1 MSSRRPTPNSEVCSS
16 LSMMINFPLAMNN
29 WSELQPHLRQ
39 MLGDEDYETWVSP
52 LHAHD
57 ETDRSFVLTCDN
69 PIVLAWIRDHL
80 INDLQAVARSR
91 FGRNFQILLG
101 SVQST
106 TAPNQKPSTRKIPT
120 LPLTPHFTFTRFV
133 IGPSN
138 QFACAAAAAV
148 AERPG
153 ETYNPL
159 FIYGG
164 SGLGKTHLLHAIAHR
179 AVEKKRDVRAVY
191 LTTEQFVNEFIYC
204 LQTKDIDLFRQT
216 LRDVDIL
223 LLDDIQFIG
232 GKEAT
237 QQEFFHTFNTLQSS
251 GRQVVFTSDCRP
263 ADIKGLEERLRSR
276 FMQGLLTDIQPPD
289 LETRCAILKEKGRAQ
304 GWDLPEDVVLFI
316 ARQVQNNVRELEG
329 CLNRSI
335 AFSQLRNAPLT
346 TDVVRQALF
355 DILPEERDPT
365 PADIIRFVAQHYGI
379 RVSDIKGRN
388 NRRSIALPRQVSMYL
403 IRNLLEL
410 SFPEIGRLFS
420 KHHST
425 AMYAVETIGTMRRSN
440 PDFDATLTSFSD
452 HFRVS

>member
-1 MSSRRPTPNSEVCSS
+1 M
-16 LSMMINFPLAMNN
+16 LSFDVLMNK

-39 MLGDEDYETWVSP
+39 MIGDEDYESWVSP
-52 LHAHD
+52 LQARE
-57 ETDRSFVLTCDN
+57 ETENLLVLSCDN
-69 PIVLAWIRDHL
+69 SIVLDWLRDHL
-80 INDLQAVARSR
+80 INDLEAVARSH
-91 FGRNFQILLG
+91 FGRQFQIRLG
-101 SVQST
+101 SVQPASISSSEE
-106 TAPNQKPSTRKIPT
+106 PIRKIPT
-120 LPLTPHFTFTRFV
+120 LPLTPQFTFDRFV

-179 AVEKKRDVRAVY
+179 AIEKNPDIRTVY
-191 LTTEQFVNEFIYC
+191 LTTELFTNEFIRC
-204 LQTKDIDLFRQT
+204 VGTKAGIDNFRQT
-216 LRDVDIL
+216 FREVDIL
-223 LLDDIQFIG
+223 LLDDIQFIT
-232 GKEAT
+232 GKEQT
-237 QQEFFHTFNTLQSS
+237 QQEFFHTFNTLRSS

-263 ADIKGLEERLRSR
+263 ADIKGLEERLRTR

-289 LETRCAILKEKGRAQ
+289 LETRCAILTEKGRAQ
-304 GWDLPEDVVLFI
+304 GWDIPEDVVLFI

-329 CLNRSI
+329 CLNRTI
-335 AFSQLRNAPLT
+335 AFSQLRNVSLT

-355 DILPEERDPT
+355 DILPEEQETT
-365 PADIIRFVAQHYGI
+365 PNQIIRFIAQHYGI

-388 NRRSIALPRQVSMYL
+388 NRRSIALPRQVSIYL
-403 IRNLLEL
+403 IRTLLEL

-425 AMYAVETIGTMRRSN
+425 AMYAVETVGKMRLSN
-440 PDFDATLTSFSD
+440 PDFDATLTSFTD
-452 HFRVS
+452 HFQGS

>member
-1 MSSRRPTPNSEVCSS
+1 
-16 LSMMINFPLAMNN
+16 MNR
-29 WSELQPHLRQ
+29 WSELLPHLRQ
-39 MLGDEDYETWVSP
+39 MLGDEDYETWVAP
-52 LHAHD
+52 LEAHE
-57 ETDRSFVLTCDN
+57 ETARSCVLTCDN
-69 PIVLAWIRDHL
+69 PIVLDWIRDHL
-80 INDLQAVARSR
+80 INDLEAVARSR
-91 FGRNFQILLG
+91 FGRHFQIRLG

-106 TAPNQKPSTRKIPT
+106 INATHPNSTRKIPT
-120 LPLTPHFTFTRFV
+120 LPLTPHFTFDRFV

-138 QFACAAAAAV
+138 QFACAAAVAV

-164 SGLGKTHLLHAIAHR
+164 SGLGKTHLLHAIAHK
-179 AVEKKRDVRAVY
+179 AVEKNRDVRAVY
-191 LTTEQFVNEFIYC
+191 LTTEQFTNEFIFC
-204 LQTKDIDLFRQT
+204 LQTKDLDLFRQT
-216 LRDVDIL
+216 FRDVDIL

-304 GWDLPEDVVLFI
+304 GWDIPEDVVLFI

-329 CLNRSI
+329 CLNRTI

-355 DILPEERDPT
+355 DILPEERETT
-365 PADIIRFVAQHYGI
+365 PPDIIRFVAQHYGI

-425 AMYAVETIGTMRRSN
+425 AMYAVETIGKMRRSN
-440 PDFDATLTSFSD
+440 PDFDATLTSFTD
-452 HFRVS
+452 HFSVS

>member
-1 MSSRRPTPNSEVCSS
+1 MKKWT
-16 LSMMINFPLAMNN
+16 
-29 WSELQPHLRQ
+29 ELQPHLLQ
-39 MLGDEDYETWVSP
+39 MLGDEEYETWVSP
-52 LHAHD
+52 LQAQE
-57 ETDRSFVLTCDN
+57 ETKDVLVLTSAN
-69 PIVLAWIRDHL
+69 PIVLDWIRDHL
-80 INDLQAVARSR
+80 INDLEAVARSH
-91 FGRNFQILLG
+91 FGRQFQIRLG
-101 SVQST
+101 SFHATSI
-106 TAPNQKPSTRKIPT
+106 PNQKNSTRKIPT
-120 LPLTPHFTFTRFV
+120 LPLSPQFTFDRFV
-133 IGPSN
+133 VGPSN

-164 SGLGKTHLLHAIAHR
+164 SGLGKTHLLHAIAHK
-179 AVEKKRDVRAVY
+179 AVEKNRDVRAVY
-191 LTTEQFVNEFIYC
+191 LTTEQFTNEFIYC
-204 LQTKDIDLFRQT
+204 LQTKDLDLFRQT
-216 LRDVDIL
+216 FRDVDIL

-232 GKEAT
+232 GKEQT

-304 GWDLPEDVVLFI
+304 GCDIPEDVVLFI

-329 CLNRSI
+329 CLNRTI

-355 DILPEERDPT
+355 DILPEEQETT
-365 PADIIRFVAQHYGI
+365 PNHIIRFVAQHYGI

-403 IRNLLEL
+403 IRDLLDL
-410 SFPEIGRLFS
+410 SYPEIGRLFS

-425 AMYAVETIGTMRRSN
+425 AMYAVETIGKMRRSN
-440 PDFDATLTSFSD
+440 PDFDATLTSFTD
-452 HFRVS
+452 HFHVS

>member
-1 MSSRRPTPNSEVCSS
+1 MK
-16 LSMMINFPLAMNN
+16 N
-29 WSELQPHLRQ
+29 WSDLQPLLRQ
-39 MLGDEDYETWVSP
+39 LLGDEDFETWVAP
-52 LHAHD
+52 LHASSD
-57 ETDRSFVLTCDN
+57 PDGTLVLSSNN
-69 PIVLAWIRDHL
+69 PIVTDWIRDHL
-80 INDLQAVARSR
+80 ISDLEAVARSR
-91 FGRNFQILLG
+91 FGRDFRVRLG
-101 SVQST
+101 ETQTPRGPQHSHTV
-106 TAPNQKPSTRKIPT
+106 RKIPT
-120 LPLTPHFTFTRFV
+120 LPLTPHFTFDRFV

-164 SGLGKTHLLHAIAHR
+164 SGLGKTHLLHAIAHSATENNPSIR
-179 AVEKKRDVRAVY
+179 VIY
-191 LTTEQFVNEFIYC
+191 LTTEQFTNEFIYC
-204 LQTKDIDLFRQT
+204 LRTKDLDLFRQT
-216 LRDVDIL
+216 FRDIDIL
-223 LLDDIQFIG
+223 LLDDIQFIT
-232 GKEAT
+232 GKEQT
-237 QQEFFHTFNTLQSS
+237 QQEFFHTFNTLRSS
-251 GRQVVFTSDCRP
+251 GRQVVLTSDCRP

-276 FMQGLLTDIQPPD
+276 FIQGLLTDIQPPD

-329 CLNRSI
+329 CLNRTI
-335 AFSQLRNAPLT
+335 AFSQLKNTPLT

-355 DILPEERDPT
+355 DILPEDREVS

-403 IRNLLEL
+403 IRNILDL

-425 AMYAVETIGTMRRSN
+425 AMYAVESIGKMRRSN

-452 HFRVS
+452 HFHRG

>member
-1 MSSRRPTPNSEVCSS
+1 MVMNKW
-16 LSMMINFPLAMNN
+16 LA
-29 WSELQPHLRQ
+29 LQPHLRQ
-39 MLGDEDYETWVSP
+39 MLGDEDYETWVPP
-52 LHAHD
+52 LQVQE
-57 ETDRSFVLTCDN
+57 ETKDLLVLTSDK
-69 PIVLAWIRDHL
+69 PIVLDWIKDHL
-80 INDLQAVARSR
+80 INDLEAVARSH
-91 FGRNFQILLG
+91 FGRQFQVRLG
-101 SVQST
+101 SVQPSSV
-106 TAPNQKPSTRKIPT
+106 PNQKESTRRIQT
-120 LPLTPHFTFTRFV
+120 LPLTPHFTFDRFV

-164 SGLGKTHLLHAIAHR
+164 SGLGKTHLLHAVAHR
-179 AVEKKRDVRAVY
+179 AVEKKPGLRVVY

-204 LQTKDIDLFRQT
+204 LQTKDLDLFRQT
-216 LRDVDIL
+216 FRDVDIL
-223 LLDDIQFIG
+223 LVDDIQFIG

-263 ADIKGLEERLRSR
+263 ADIKGLEERLRTR

-329 CLNRSI
+329 CLNRTI
-335 AFSQLRNAPLT
+335 AFSQLRNSPLT

-355 DILPEERDPT
+355 DILPEEQEVT
-365 PADIIRFVAQHYGI
+365 PNHIIRFVAQHYGI

-388 NRRSIALPRQVSMYL
+388 NRRSIALPRQVSMFL
-403 IRNLLEL
+403 IRDLLDL
-410 SFPEIGRLFS
+410 SYPEIGRLFS

-425 AMYAVETIGTMRRSN
+425 AMYAVETIGKMRRSN
-440 PDFDATLTSFSD
+440 PDFDATLTSFTD
-452 HFRVS
+452 HFQRP

>member
-1 MSSRRPTPNSEVCSS
+1 MV
-16 LSMMINFPLAMNN
+16 MNR
-29 WSELQPHLRQ
+29 WTDLQPHLRQ
-39 MLGDEDYETWVSP
+39 MLGDDDYETWVAP
-52 LHAHD
+52 LQPHE
-57 ETDRSFVLTCDN
+57 ETETSLVLSSENT
-69 PIVLAWIRDHL
+69 IVLDWIRDHL
-80 INDLQAVARSR
+80 LSDLEAVARSR
-91 FGRNFQILLG
+91 YGRHFQIRLLNHTK
-101 SVQST
+101 S
-106 TAPNQKPSTRKIPT
+106 APAKSPVPTRKIPT
-120 LPLTPHFTFTRFV
+120 LPLTPQFTFDRFV

-138 QFACAAAAAV
+138 QFACAAAEAV

-179 AVEKKRDVRAVY
+179 AVEKKPSIRTVY
-191 LTTEQFVNEFIYC
+191 LTTEQFVNEFIAC
-204 LQTKDIDLFRQT
+204 LQTKDLDLFRQT
-216 LRDVDIL
+216 FRDVDIL

-263 ADIKGLEERLRSR
+263 ADIKGLEERLRTR

-289 LETRCAILKEKGRAQ
+289 LETRCAILKEKGRAH
-304 GWDLPEDVVLFI
+304 GRDIPEDVVLFI

-329 CLNRSI
+329 CLNRTI

-355 DILPEERDPT
+355 DILPEQQET
-365 PADIIRFVAQHYGI
+365 SPADIIRFVAQHYGI
-379 RVSDIKGRN
+379 RVSDIKSRN

-403 IRNLLEL
+403 IRDILEL

-425 AMYAVETIGTMRRSN
+425 AMYAVETIGKMRRSN
-440 PDFDATLTSFSD
+440 PDFDATLTSFTD
-452 HFRVS
+452 HFLPH